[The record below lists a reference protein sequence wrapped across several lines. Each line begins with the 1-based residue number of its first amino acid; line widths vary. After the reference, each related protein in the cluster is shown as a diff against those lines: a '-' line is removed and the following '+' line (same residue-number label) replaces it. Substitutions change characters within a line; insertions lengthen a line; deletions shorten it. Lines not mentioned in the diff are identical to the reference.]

1 MRPGCSRW
9 GDLPIYPHQHWTSTE
24 CPGEYLPH
32 LDAVDDL
39 ARTGKTVV
47 NTPTKPAPSTGG
59 DMPEGKELLM
69 KLQDI
74 PDFPL
79 LRTPGNLCYYGD
91 DEKQT
96 SVTGKMPNS
105 LVPGEIFGSG
115 KSSGA
120 HGLKVWQKRA
130 GIEADGRFG
139 AGTKAKVREVQK
151 KAGLTVDGKLG
162 PTTWYALWLVG

>member
-1 MRPGCSRW
+1 G
-9 GDLPIYPHQHWTSTE
+9 L
-24 CPGEYLPH
+24 
-32 LDAVDDL
+32 
-39 ARTGKTVV
+39 
-47 NTPTKPAPSTGG
+47 
-59 DMPEGKELLM
+59 PEGKELLM
-69 KLQDI
+69 KLKDI

-96 SVTGKMPNS
+96 AVSGKMPNS

-120 HGLKVWQKRA
+120 RGLKCWQAKA

-139 AGTKAKVREVQK
+139 AGTKAKVKEVQR
-151 KAGLTVDGKLG
+151 KAGLKQDGALG
-162 PTTWYALWLVG
+162 PLTWYALWLVG